1 MFEDMID
8 INEFKIPKEVLEI
21 LLLDRTTG
29 KNILWGTDQYGY
41 NPKSEIQIDQIISGD
56 VIKPRVMKS
65 QEDQKSRTDS
75 KAEVY
80 TPIEIIKKMNDQV
93 DEKFEGK
100 PEDYIKRKVLEVTCG
115 EAPYL
120 VNRYDVSTGKELF
133 LSERQGLLDRKMR
146 TINELSV
153 TKDKRTWEVCMTYA
167 LQSTYGY
174 EWQGDSLLLA
184 RENILYDVIDW
195 YEEKFL
201 EAMPEEMMKEVAG
214 IVTYNIVQMD
224 GITMCVPY
232 SDIPVQIMNW
242 ELDEMERFDGKPEEL
257 SLF

>member
-1 MFEDMID
+1 MID
-8 INEFKIPKEVLEI
+8 INEFKIPREI
-21 LLLDRTTG
+21 LEMLLMDRTTG

-41 NPKSEIQIDQIISGD
+41 DPKSSIQVEQIISGD
-56 VIKPRVMKS
+56 VIKPRVLKS

-80 TPIEIIKKMNDQV
+80 TPIEIIKKMNDSV
-93 DEKFEGK
+93 DTDEPLNEV
-100 PEDYIKRKVLEVTCG
+100 YIKRKVLEVTCG

-120 VNRYDVSTGKELF
+120 VSRYDVSTGKMIP

-146 TINELSV
+146 RINSIPTTTDLETWKVCTI
-153 TKDKRTWEVCMTYA
+153 YA
-167 LQSTYGY
+167 LQAVYGY

-184 RENILYDVIDW
+184 RENVLYDVIDW
-195 YEEKFL
+195 FEDRFKKAISTQMMEEF
-201 EAMPEEMMKEVAG
+201 AN
-214 IVTYNIVQMD
+214 IISYNLLQMD
-224 GITMCVPY
+224 GVTMCIPY
-232 SDIPVQIMNW
+232 SDTPAKVMDW

>member
-1 MFEDMID
+1 MID
-8 INEFKIPKEVLEI
+8 VKEFDIPKDVLEI

-29 KNILWGTDQYGY
+29 NNILWGTDQYGY
-41 NPKSEIQIDQIISGD
+41 DPKSEIQIDQIISGD
-56 VIKPRVMKS
+56 VIKPRFMKS
-65 QEDQKSRTDS
+65 LEDQKSRTDS

-80 TPIEIIKKMNDQV
+80 TPIEIIDKMTDLV
-93 DEKFEGK
+93 E
-100 PEDYIKRKVLEVTCG
+100 EDLDTEEYIRRKVLEVTCG

-120 VNRYDVSTGKELF
+120 VSRYDVSTGKMIP

-146 TINELSV
+146 RINNLTV

-167 LQSTYGY
+167 IQSTYGY

-184 RENILYDVIDW
+184 RENILYDIVDW

-201 EAMPEEMMKEVAG
+201 EAMPLEMMKEVAG

-224 GITMCVPY
+224 GITMCIPY
-232 SDIPVQIMNW
+232 SDTPVLIMNW
-242 ELDEMERFDGKPEEL
+242 ELNETERFDGKPEEL

>member
-1 MFEDMID
+1 MID
-8 INEFKIPKEVLEI
+8 VKEFDIPKDVLEI

-29 KNILWGTDQYGY
+29 NNILWGTDQYGY
-41 NPKSEIQIDQIISGD
+41 DPNSEIRIDQIISGD
-56 VIKPRVMKS
+56 VIKPRVLKS

-80 TPIEIIKKMNDQV
+80 TPIEIIKKMNDSV
-93 DEKFEGK
+93 DMEEPDTEK
-100 PEDYIKRKVLEVTCG
+100 YIRKNVLEITCG

-120 VNRYDVSTGKELF
+120 VSRYDVSTGKMIP

-146 TINELSV
+146 RINELEV

-167 LQSTYGY
+167 IQSTYGY

-195 YEEKFL
+195 YEDKFQ
-201 EAMPEEMMKEVAG
+201 EVMPLEMMKEIAG
-214 IVTYNIVQMD
+214 IVTYNIFQMD
-224 GITMCVPY
+224 GVTMCIPY
-232 SDIPVQIMNW
+232 SDTPALIMNW

>member
-1 MFEDMID
+1 MID
-8 INEFKIPKEVLEI
+8 IKEFQIPKEILEI

-29 KNILWGTDQYGY
+29 NNILWGTDQYGY
-41 NPKSEIQIDQIISGD
+41 DPKTSIQIDQIISGD
-56 VIKPRVMKS
+56 TIKPRVLKS

-80 TPIEIIKKMNDQV
+80 TPIEIIKKMNDSV
-93 DEKFEGK
+93 DENFEGNTRQ
-100 PEDYIKRKVLEVTCG
+100 YLTRKVLEVTCG

-120 VNRYDVSTGKELF
+120 VSRYDVSTGKMIP

-146 TINELSV
+146 KVNELHV
-153 TKDKRTWEVCMTYA
+153 TKDYNEWEVGMLYS

-184 RENILYDVIDW
+184 RENVLYDVIDW
-195 YEEKFL
+195 FEDKFNKEIPFDL
-201 EAMPEEMMKEVAG
+201 MKEIAYV
-214 IVTYNIVQMD
+214 ISYNIFQMD
-224 GITMCVPY
+224 GVTMCIPY
-232 SDIPVQIMNW
+232 SDIPAKVMNW
-242 ELDEMERFDGKPEEL
+242 ERDCMERFDGQPEEL

>member
-1 MFEDMID
+1 MID
-8 INEFKIPKEVLEI
+8 VKEFEIPEDVLEI
-21 LLLDRTTG
+21 LLKDRTTG
-29 KNILWGTDQYGY
+29 QNILWGTDQYGY
-41 NPKSEIQIDQIISGD
+41 DPKSSIEIDQIISGD
-56 VIKPRVMKS
+56 VIKPRVLKS

-80 TPIEIIKKMNDQV
+80 TPIEIIKKMNDSV
-93 DEKFEGK
+93 DSDDDIET
-100 PEDYIKRKVLEVTCG
+100 YLKRKVLEVTCG

-120 VNRYDVSTGKELF
+120 VSRYDVSTGKMIP

-146 TINELSV
+146 RINELSV
-153 TKDKRTWEVCMTYA
+153 TKDRNHWRICTLYA

-184 RENILYDVIDW
+184 RENILYDLYDW

-201 EAMPEEMMKEVAG
+201 EAMSDEMANEFAN
-214 IVTYNIVQMD
+214 IISYNIFQMD
-224 GITMCVPY
+224 GVTMCVPY
-232 SDIPVQIMNW
+232 SDTPAKVMDW
-242 ELDEMERFDGKPEEL
+242 DTDSFERFDGQPEEL

>member
-1 MFEDMID
+1 MID
-8 INEFKIPKEVLEI
+8 VKEFDIPKDVLEI

-29 KNILWGTDQYGY
+29 NNILWGTDQYGY
-41 NPKSEIQIDQIISGD
+41 NPNSEIRIDQIISGD
-56 VIKPRVMKS
+56 VIKPRVLKS
-65 QEDQKSRTDS
+65 QETQKSRTDS

-80 TPIEIIKKMNDQV
+80 TPIEIINKMNDLV
-93 DEKFEGK
+93 DEKEPDTEK
-100 PEDYIKRKVLEVTCG
+100 YIRKKVLEVTCG

-120 VNRYDVSTGKELF
+120 VSRYDVSSGKMIP

-146 TINELSV
+146 RINELDV

-167 LQSTYGY
+167 IQSTYGY

-195 YEEKFL
+195 YEDKFQ
-201 EAMPEEMMKEVAG
+201 EAMPLEMMKEVAG
-214 IVTYNIVQMD
+214 IVTYNIFQMD
-224 GITMCVPY
+224 GVTMCIPY
-232 SDIPVQIMNW
+232 SDTPVLLMNW

>member
-1 MFEDMID
+1 MID
-8 INEFKIPKEVLEI
+8 VKEFDIPKDVLEI
-21 LLLDRTTG
+21 LLFDRTTG
-29 KNILWGTDQYGY
+29 NNILWGTDQYGY
-41 NPKSEIQIDQIISGD
+41 DPNSEIRIDQIISGD
-56 VIKPRVMKS
+56 VIKPRVLKS

-80 TPIEIIKKMNDQV
+80 TPIEIINKMNDLV
-93 DEKFEGK
+93 DEKEPDTEK
-100 PEDYIKRKVLEVTCG
+100 YIRKKVLEVTCG

-120 VNRYDVSTGKELF
+120 VSRYDVSSGKMIP
-133 LSERQGLLDRKMR
+133 LSERRGLLDRKMR
-146 TINELSV
+146 RINELDV

-167 LQSTYGY
+167 IQSTYGY

-195 YEEKFL
+195 YEDKFQ
-201 EAMPEEMMKEVAG
+201 EAMPLEMMKEVAG
-214 IVTYNIVQMD
+214 IVTYNIFQMD
-224 GITMCVPY
+224 GVTMCIPY
-232 SDIPVQIMNW
+232 SDTPVLIMNW

>member
-1 MFEDMID
+1 MID

-29 KNILWGTDQYGY
+29 NNILWGTDQYGY
-41 NPKSEIQIDQIISGD
+41 DPKSQIQIDQIISGD

-93 DEKFEGK
+93 DEKFEGT
-100 PEDYIKRKVLEVTCG
+100 PEEYIKRKVLEVTCG

-120 VNRYDVSTGKELF
+120 VSRYDVSTGKELF

-146 TINELSV
+146 KINELPVS
-153 TKDKRTWEVCMTYA
+153 KDRNTWEVCMTYA

-195 YEEKFL
+195 YEEKFQ
-201 EAMPEEMMKEVAG
+201 EAMPEEMMKEVAN

-224 GITMCVPY
+224 GITMCIPY
-232 SDIPVQIMNW
+232 SDTPVKIMNW

>member
-1 MFEDMID
+1 MID
-8 INEFKIPKEVLEI
+8 INEFKIPKEILEI

-41 NPKSEIQIDQIISGD
+41 DPKSSIQVEQVISGD
-56 VIKPRVMKS
+56 VIKPRVLKS

-80 TPIEIIKKMNDQV
+80 TPIEIIKKMNDSV
-93 DEKFEGK
+93 DEKFEGTTRQ
-100 PEDYIKRKVLEVTCG
+100 YLTRKVLEVTCG

-120 VNRYDVSTGKELF
+120 VSRYDVSTGKMIP

-146 TINELSV
+146 KVNELQV
-153 TKDKRTWEVCMTYA
+153 TKDYNEWMVGMLYS

-184 RENILYDVIDW
+184 RENVLYDVIDW
-195 YEEKFL
+195 FEDKFKT
-201 EAMPEEMMKEVAG
+201 EMPFDLMKEIANV
-214 IVTYNIVQMD
+214 VSYNIFQMD
-224 GITMCVPY
+224 GVTMCIPY
-232 SDIPVQIMNW
+232 SDTPAKIMNW